1 MDRAGLKE
9 AKRIVV
15 KVGTSTITY
24 PTGKMNLGRMEKL
37 VRELTD
43 LANQG
48 REIVL
53 VTSGAIA
60 VGMDR
65 MGKKKRPRSIPQ
77 RQALA
82 AVGQGALMHAY
93 GSLFAAYGRMAGQV
107 LLTKENSRRHHQYT
121 NSRNALKAM
130 LAMGVLPV
138 VNENDAV
145 AVDEVKIGDND
156 TLSATVATLVD
167 ADVLIILSDV
177 GGLYTANP
185 ATDKKARL
193 IPEVREITPDIEK
206 LAGGAGSAAGT
217 GGMRTK
223 IEAAKIAT
231 RSGVTMVVASGE
243 EDGVIRTVLD
253 GEAVGTLFPAREEH
267 LKARKSWLAF
277 GRNIAGDLVVDDGCA
292 EAMLTGGKSLLA
304 AGLVSVEGAFAAKST
319 VRVLTQEGREIARGI
334 VNYDAVS
341 LRRIAGRRTDEIA
354 AILAAPVF
362 SEVIHRDNMVLM
374 V

>member
-177 GGLYTANP
+177 DGLYTANP

-231 RSGVTMVVASGE
+231 RSGVTMVIASGE
-243 EDGVIRTVLD
+243 EDGVIRTVLS

-319 VRVLTQEGREIARGI
+319 VRVLTQEGCEIARGI

-341 LRRIAGRRTDEIA
+341 LRRIAGRHTDEIA

>member
-167 ADVLIILSDV
+167 ADILIILSDV
-177 GGLYTANP
+177 DGLYTANP

-341 LRRIAGRRTDEIA
+341 LRRIAGRHTDEIA

>member
-1 MDRAGLKE
+1 MTRAGLKD

-24 PTGKMNLGRMEKL
+24 PTGKMNLSRMENL

-48 REIVL
+48 REILL

-65 MGKKKRPRSIPQ
+65 MGKKKRPKAIPE

-93 GSLFAAYGRMAGQV
+93 GSLFSAYGKTAGQV
-107 LLTKENSRRHHQYT
+107 LLTRENSLRHHQYT

-138 VNENDAV
+138 INENDAV

-167 ADVLIILSDV
+167 ADVLILLSDV
-177 GGLYTANP
+177 DGLYTANP
-185 ATDKKARL
+185 QTDRAARL
-193 IPEVREITPDIEK
+193 LPEVREITPEIEA

-223 IEAAKIAT
+223 IEAAKMAM
-231 RSGVTMVVASGE
+231 SAGVTMVIARGDA
-243 EDGVIRTVLD
+243 DGVIRAVLR
-253 GEAVGTLFPAREEH
+253 GEAVGTLFPAKEAH

-292 EAMLTGGKSLLA
+292 AAMLTGGKSLLA
-304 AGLVSVEGAFAAKST
+304 AGLVSAEGDFGERST
-319 VRVLTQEGREIARGI
+319 VRVLNLAGREIARGI
-334 VNYDAVS
+334 VNYDADS
-341 LRRIAGRRTDEIA
+341 LRKIAGHRTKELAEVLPGA
-354 AILAAPVF
+354 AF
-362 SEVIHRDNMVLM
+362 DEVIHRDNMVLM

>member
-1 MDRAGLKE
+1 MDRTGLKE

-130 LAMGVLPV
+130 LAMGVIPV

-177 GGLYTANP
+177 DGLYTANP
-185 ATDKKARL
+185 ATDKKAHL
-193 IPEVREITPDIEK
+193 IPEVREITLDIEK
-206 LAGGAGSAAGT
+206 LAGGTGSAAGT

-231 RSGVTMVVASGE
+231 RSGVTMVIASGE
-243 EDGVIRTVLD
+243 EDGVIRTVLN